1 MPAFRFDNKD
11 ELGLNAVTYAA
22 DAQLVSRMR
31 LVLAVSVLLAVLAEP
46 SGLSASHVLTW
57 LVFAGYLSHSTVIYI
72 WSQMN
77 NPLVQGRLIHRL
89 DVIWFSLIVTLTG
102 GVDSF
107 FFPFFFF
114 AILVSSFR
122 WGLEE
127 GAKVTIAS
135 AILFLAGAL
144 LLEPQHNIS
153 QLLMRT
159 IFLLGIGY
167 LSVTWGES
175 KLRLMRQLVLLRDV
189 SHLSNPRFGVDQ
201 TIANLLEKT
210 RLFYRASSCILV
222 MHDKSSGAYFLRTA
236 KEGIATQSIRAQS
249 ISEEAGAPLVAQ
261 SRRHLIAYSRPL
273 WPALRLG
280 GGEAVV
286 YETGQHRWFKQKGTA
301 SENLAGLLEA
311 RGFMSAPVELRDQRG
326 RLYVVS
332 DKSLFSRADTL
343 FLVQIAAQTFPVI
356 ENIELL
362 DNMVFDAAMH
372 ERQKISLDIHD
383 ITIQPYIG
391 LKLGLNAI
399 RHKAADDNPVT
410 ADIDKLT
417 VMVES
422 VIDDLRKYAGTFK
435 DTSAPNGPVLMK
447 ALQDQAN
454 GIKRLYGI
462 DITICMDSN
471 LTVSDRLTAEV
482 LQLVRESLS
491 NICKH
496 TMAQSGL
503 VSIECVDGWLKLQVE
518 NENTSLWSSDFM
530 PRSISERAAGLGG
543 SVQVTHG
550 LGGNTSV
557 LVEIPV

>member
-1 MPAFRFDNKD
+1 M
-11 ELGLNAVTYAA
+11 
-22 DAQLVSRMR
+22 
-31 LVLAVSVLLAVLAEP
+31 
-46 SGLSASHVLTW
+46 
-57 LVFAGYLSHSTVIYI
+57 
-72 WSQMN
+72 
-77 NPLVQGRLIHRL
+77 
-89 DVIWFSLIVTLTG
+89 
-102 GVDSF
+102 
-107 FFPFFFF
+107 
-114 AILVSSFR
+114 
-122 WGLEE
+122 
-127 GAKVTIAS
+127 
-135 AILFLAGAL
+135 
-144 LLEPQHNIS
+144 
-153 QLLMRT
+153 
-159 IFLLGIGY
+159 
-167 LSVTWGES
+167 
-175 KLRLMRQLVLLRDV
+175 
-189 SHLSNPRFGVDQ
+189 
-201 TIANLLEKT
+201 
-210 RLFYRASSCILV
+210 
-222 MHDKSSGAYFLRTA
+222 
-236 KEGIATQSIRAQS
+236 
-249 ISEEAGAPLVAQ
+249 
-261 SRRHLIAYSRPL
+261 
-273 WPALRLG
+273 
-280 GGEAVV
+280 

-311 RGFMSAPVELRDQRG
+311 RGFISAPVELRDQRG

-362 DNMVFDAAMH
+362 DSMVFDAAMH

-383 ITIQPYIG
+383 MTIQPYIG

-435 DTSAPNGPVLMK
+435 DQSTLNGPVLMK

-471 LTVSDRLTAEV
+471 LTVSDRLMAEV

-503 VSIECVDGWLKLQVE
+503 VSIECVNGWLKLQVE
-518 NENTSLWSSDFM
+518 NENTSLWASDFM